1 MLGFR
6 IGSEWSHSRATR
18 FKVGRRSRDGIRAW
32 LSQTWDVMA
41 AVKVSKLCVSLEC
54 VCFPPHQ
61 AGTLGCPI
69 PKELGQFSG
78 WKLCMGLPEDASPF
92 SFRSILGHNTNIW
105 AAKTTNFIPLIPF
118 KVRTVRAALGYSNMP
133 E

>member
-1 MLGFR
+1 MESLQGKEIQGGAEIQGWDQGVAFSDSGCHGCCQSVEAVCLFR
-6 IGSEWSHSRATR
+6 
-18 FKVGRRSRDGIRAW
+18 V
-32 LSQTWDVMA
+32 
-41 AVKVSKLCVSLEC
+41 C

-118 KVRTVRAALGYSNMP
+118 KVRAVRVALSYSNMP